1 LTSTE
6 TRWRRLIIRWTGR
19 KGFFTII
26 IFLAISVIVEI
37 LLVYSFITFG
47 LVDRNILTANLIIP
61 YAKWSFTLSVSPLLH
76 LLPLSVIVV
85 LLTNW
90 TYLTKFTAFVPQR
103 VETARRPPPSAR
115 RAPES
120 RRFKS
125 IRRFLRSIDR
135 RLQRVGRASKS
146 TLQRIPGVS
155 YISQRLT
162 FASAVVRDATA
173 VLAVFICMVL
183 MLYLVEYPD
192 LIRNLTVNLYRDAP
206 ALRGLVVGIAEWL
219 RGVGNAAPPLGRLG
233 SSIINALI
241 RAGPGFRHSL
251 TSAGAS
257 LTGPI
262 AHLNVFSKYALT
274 QNVAAW
280 TSAIMALV
288 YGAYASSRPRR
299 RPRRR

>member
-6 TRWRRLIIRWTGR
+6 TRWKRLIIKWTGR
-19 KGFFTII
+19 KGFLAII
-26 IFLAISVIVEI
+26 IFLALSAVIEI
-37 LLVYSFITFG
+37 LLIYSFLTFG
-47 LVDRNILTANLIIP
+47 LVDQNILTAKFVIP
-61 YAKWSFTLSVSPLLH
+61 YAKWSFTLSISPIFH

-85 LLTNW
+85 LLTSW
-90 TYLTKFTAFVPQR
+90 TYLTKFTAFVSQR
-103 VETARRPPPSAR
+103 VETARRPLPSAR

-125 IRRFLRSIDR
+125 VRGFLRSIDR
-135 RLQRVGRASKS
+135 RLQRAGRTSKS

-155 YISQRLT
+155 YISRRLSS
-162 FASAVVRDATA
+162 ASAVVRGATA
-173 VLAVFICMVL
+173 VLAVFICVVL
-183 MLYLVEYPD
+183 VLYPVEYPD
-192 LIRNLTVNLYRDAP
+192 LIRSLTVNLYRGAP
-206 ALRGLVVGIAEWL
+206 ALREFVVGIGEWL
-219 RGVGNAAPPLGRLG
+219 RGIGKAAPPLGGLG
-233 SSIINALI
+233 SSIINALVG
-241 RAGPGFRHSL
+241 AGPGFRHSI

-262 AHLNVFSKYALT
+262 AQLDVVGKYALT

-280 TSAIMALV
+280 TSAIIALI